1 MNQTR
6 ITATSPNM
14 AGGPDAR
21 ATVIVST
28 PKFLEATPIA
38 IEGLCHLLRLSLLR
52 RNGSPD
58 PQEITYAAEP
68 VGPQLSLVAV
78 AGERV

>member
-28 PKFLEATPIA
+28 PKFLEATPVA
-38 IEGLCHLLRLSLLR
+38 IDGLCHLLKLALLR
-52 RNGSPD
+52 RNGSVD
-58 PQEITYAAEP
+58 PQEITYQAEP
-68 VGPQLSLVAV
+68 VGPQLQLVAV
-78 AGERV
+78 DGARI